1 MSKTKKEMQDAM
13 MIVLKNLKKF
23 KVDEA
28 EFEKNQK
35 FYDKQKEKIQ
45 NMACELSALI
55 NVMVK

>member
-28 EFEKNQK
+28 EFDHNQK

>member
-1 MSKTKKEMQDAM
+1 MSKAKKEMQDAM
-13 MIVLKNLKKF
+13 LVVMKNLKKF

-28 EFEKNQK
+28 EFDRNQP

-55 NVMVK
+55 NVFVK

>member
-13 MIVLKNLKKF
+13 LVVLQNLKTF

-28 EFEKNQK
+28 EFDRNQP

-55 NVMVK
+55 NVFVK

>member
-13 MIVLKNLKKF
+13 LVVLKNLKKF

-28 EFEKNQK
+28 EFEQNQK

-55 NVMVK
+55 NVCVK